1 MVALCCCCNKKSKGK
16 IDDATKVSE
25 PLIKSAAEK
34 SDDEDSIG
42 SDYGSDEPLIK
53 SAAEKL
59 DDEDSIGSDYESQKI
74 RVVIR
79 SISMASG

>member
-42 SDYGSDEPLIK
+42 SDY
-53 SAAEKL
+53 
-59 DDEDSIGSDYESQKI
+59 ESQKI
-74 RVVIR
+74 KKNVSWHPAVQSSRNLQ
-79 SISMASG
+79 S

>member
-16 IDDATKVSE
+16 IDDANKVSE

-42 SDYGSDEPLIK
+42 SDY
-53 SAAEKL
+53 
-59 DDEDSIGSDYESQKI
+59 ESQKI
-74 RVVIR
+74 KKNVSWHPAVQSSRNLQ
-79 SISMASG
+79 S